1 MKIALYIAF
10 HNKSSIDC
18 CKDIIGLISE
28 KNQLVI
34 DSKIKNDL
42 SEEDKKK
49 FSFFDSK
56 KPIENDFNFVFAIG
70 GDGTILR
77 SITYV
82 KDSNIPILGINTGR
96 LGFLT
101 SIQKENIQEAISL
114 IDNNK
119 FSIIKRTLLEVKSG
133 SKNDAF
139 YDYPFALNEITIQ
152 RKDTTSL
159 LNISCEIN
167 DKYLTN
173 YWSDGLIISTPTG
186 STGYSLSNGGSIVSP
201 ESNVILLNPI
211 APHNINMRSLVIPD
225 NSKINID
232 IEGDTNI
239 NLSVDSRMYSVNC
252 SNQIEIFKADF
263 TIGTIKF
270 DNDNFYKRLREK
282 LFWGQDM
289 RNKNLKKR
297 NDS

>member
-18 CKDIIGLISE
+18 CKDIIGIISGD
-28 KNQLVI
+28 NQLVI
-34 DSKIKNDL
+34 DSKIKKEL
-42 SEEDKKK
+42 SKEAQKK

-56 KPIENDFNFVFAIG
+56 KPIENDINFVFAIG

-101 SIQKENIQEAISL
+101 SVQKENIEEAISL
-114 IDNNK
+114 IDKGK
-119 FSIIKRTLLEVKSG
+119 FSIIERTLLEVKSD
-133 SKNDAF
+133 SQNDAF

-159 LNISCEIN
+159 LNISCRIN
-167 DKYLTN
+167 DNYLTN

-225 NSKINID
+225 NSKIDID
-232 IEGDTNI
+232 IEGESDI

-252 SNQIEIFKADF
+252 SDKIEVSKADF
-263 TIGTIKF
+263 TIRTIKF

-289 RNKNLKKR
+289 RNKNLKK
-297 NDS
+297 

>member
-10 HNKSSIDC
+10 QNKSSIDC
-18 CKDIIGLISE
+18 CMEIINLISDN
-28 KNQLVI
+28 NQLVV
-34 DSKIKNDL
+34 DSKIKNEIDEKTCEKL
-42 SEEDKKK
+42 V
-49 FSFFDSK
+49 FFDSNER
-56 KPIENDFNFVFAIG
+56 IDSDIDFVFAVG

-82 KDSNIPILGINTGR
+82 KDSNVPILGVNTGR

-101 SIQKENIQEAISL
+101 SVQKESISDAISH
-114 IDNNK
+114 IKNNK
-119 FSIIKRTLLEVKSG
+119 FSIINRTILKVKSG
-133 SKNDAF
+133 SNNNSFA
-139 YDYPFALNEITIQ
+139 DYPYALNEVTIQ

-159 LNISCEIN
+159 LNISCKIN

-173 YWSDGLIISTPTG
+173 YWSDGLIVSTPTG

-211 APHNINMRSLVIPD
+211 APHNINMRSLVIPND
-225 NSKINID
+225 SNIKID
-232 IEGDTNI
+232 IEGDNEI
-239 NLSVDSRMYSVNC
+239 NLSVDSRMYSVSS
-252 SNQIEIFKADF
+252 SNQIEISKADF
-263 TIGTIKF
+263 TIKTIKF

-289 RNKNLKKR
+289 RNKNL
-297 NDS
+297 NN

>member
-18 CKDIIGLISE
+18 CKEIIGLISE

-34 DSKIKNDL
+34 DCKIKNDL
-42 SEEDKKK
+42 SDEDQKK

-133 SKNDAF
+133 SQNDAF

-232 IEGDTNI
+232 IKGDTDI
-239 NLSVDSRMYSVNC
+239 NLSVDSRIYSVDC

-289 RNKNLKKR
+289 RNNNLKKK

>member
-18 CKDIIGLISE
+18 CKDIIDIISAD
-28 KNQLVI
+28 NQLVI
-34 DSKIKNDL
+34 DSKIKKEL
-42 SEEDKKK
+42 SNEAQKK
-49 FSFFDSK
+49 FPFFDSK
-56 KPIENDFNFVFAIG
+56 KPIENDINFVFAIG

-101 SIQKENIQEAISL
+101 SVQKENVEEAISL
-114 IDNNK
+114 IDKGK
-119 FSIIKRTLLEVKSG
+119 FSIIKRTLLEVKSD
-133 SKNDAF
+133 SQNDAF

-159 LNISCEIN
+159 LNISCRIN
-167 DKYLTN
+167 DNYLTN

-225 NSKINID
+225 NSKIDID
-232 IEGDTNI
+232 IEGDSDI

-252 SNQIEIFKADF
+252 SDKIEVSKADF
-263 TIGTIKF
+263 TIRTIKF
-270 DNDNFYKRLREK
+270 DNDNFYKTLREK

-289 RNKNLKKR
+289 RNKNLKK
-297 NDS
+297 

>member
-18 CKDIIGLISE
+18 CKDIIGIISGN
-28 KNQLVI
+28 NQLVI
-34 DSKIKNDL
+34 DSKIKNEL
-42 SEEDKKK
+42 SKEAQKK

-56 KPIENDFNFVFAIG
+56 KPIENDINFVFAIG

-82 KDSNIPILGINTGR
+82 KDSNIPVLGINTGR

-114 IDNNK
+114 INNNK
-119 FSIIKRTLLEVKSG
+119 ISIIERTLLEVKSE
-133 SKNDAF
+133 SQNDAF

-159 LNISCEIN
+159 LNISCQIN

-201 ESNVILLNPI
+201 ESNVIVLNPI

>member
-42 SEEDKKK
+42 SDEDQKK

-133 SKNDAF
+133 SQNDAF

-232 IEGDTNI
+232 IEGDTDI

>member
-10 HNKSSIDC
+10 QNKSSIDC
-18 CKDIIGLISE
+18 CIEIINLISDN
-28 KNQLVI
+28 NQLVV
-34 DSKIKNDL
+34 DSKIKNEIDEKTCEKL
-42 SEEDKKK
+42 V
-49 FSFFDSK
+49 FFDSNER
-56 KPIENDFNFVFAIG
+56 IDSDIDFVFAVG

-82 KDSNIPILGINTGR
+82 KDSNIPILGVNTGR

-101 SIQKENIQEAISL
+101 SVQKESISDAISH
-114 IDNNK
+114 IKNNK
-119 FSIIKRTLLEVKSG
+119 FSIINRTILKVNSG
-133 SKNDAF
+133 SSNNSFA
-139 YDYPFALNEITIQ
+139 DYPYALNEVTIQ

-159 LNISCEIN
+159 LNISCQIN

-173 YWSDGLIISTPTG
+173 YWSDGLIVSTPTG

-225 NSKINID
+225 NSNIKID
-232 IEGDTNI
+232 IEGDNEI
-239 NLSVDSRMYSVNC
+239 NLSVDSRMYSISS
-252 SNQIEIFKADF
+252 SNQIEISKADF
-263 TIGTIKF
+263 TIKTIKF
-270 DNDNFYKRLREK
+270 DDDNFYKRLREK

-289 RNKNLKKR
+289 RNKNI
-297 NDS
+297 NN

>member
-18 CKDIIGLISE
+18 CKDIIALISE

-34 DSKIKNDL
+34 DCKIKNDL
-42 SEEDKKK
+42 SDENQKK

-114 IDNNK
+114 IVNNK

>member
-10 HNKSSIDC
+10 HYKSSIDC
-18 CKDIIGLISE
+18 CREIISIISE
-28 KNQLVI
+28 NNQLII
-34 DSKIKNDL
+34 DSKIKNEL
-42 SEEDKKK
+42 SEEAQEK
-49 FSFFDSK
+49 FTFFDSK
-56 KPIENDFNFVFAIG
+56 KPIDDSINFVFAIG

-82 KDSNIPILGINTGR
+82 KDSNIPVLGINTGR

-101 SIQKENIQEAISL
+101 SVQKENIKEAISN
-114 IDNNK
+114 INENK
-119 FSIIKRTLLEVKSG
+119 FSIIKRTLLEVKSN
-133 SKNDAF
+133 SLNDAF
-139 YDYPFALNEITIQ
+139 SDYPFALNEITIQ

-159 LNISCEIN
+159 LNISCSIN
-167 DKYLTN
+167 ENYLTN

-211 APHNINMRSLVIPD
+211 APHNISMRSLVIPD
-225 NSKINID
+225 NSKIKID
-232 IEGDTNI
+232 IEGDSDI

-252 SNQIEIFKADF
+252 SDQFKISKADF
-263 TIGTIKF
+263 TVSTIKF
-270 DNDNFYKRLREK
+270 DTDNFYKRLREK

-289 RNKNLKKR
+289 RNKI
-297 NDS
+297 

>member
-10 HNKSSIDC
+10 QNKSSIDC
-18 CKDIIGLISE
+18 CKEIIDLISDN
-28 KNQLVI
+28 NQLIV
-34 DSKIKNDL
+34 DSKLKN
-42 SEEDKKK
+42 EIDKNR
-49 FSFFDSK
+49 SDNLIFFDSNES
-56 KPIENDFNFVFAIG
+56 IDSDIDFVFAVG

-82 KDSNIPILGINTGR
+82 KDSDIPILGVNTGR

-101 SIQKENIQEAISL
+101 SVQKESISDAISN
-114 IDNNK
+114 IKNNK
-119 FSIIKRTLLEVKSG
+119 FSIIKRTVLKVNLS
-133 SKNDAF
+133 SSNNPF
-139 YDYPFALNEITIQ
+139 SNYPYALNEVTIQ
-152 RKDTTSL
+152 RKDSTSL
-159 LNISCEIN
+159 LNISCQIN

-225 NSKINID
+225 NSNIKLN
-232 IEGDTNI
+232 IEGDNEI
-239 NLSVDSRMYSVNC
+239 NLSVDSRIYSIIS
-252 SNQIEIFKADF
+252 SNQIEILKADF
-263 TIGTIKF
+263 TIKTIKF
-270 DNDNFYKRLREK
+270 DDDNFYKRLREK

-289 RNKNLKKR
+289 RNKNI
-297 NDS
+297 NN

>member
-10 HNKSSIDC
+10 QNKSSIDC
-18 CKDIIGLISE
+18 CKEIIDLISDD
-28 KNQLVI
+28 NQLIV
-34 DSKIKNDL
+34 DSKLKN
-42 SEEDKKK
+42 EIDKNR
-49 FSFFDSK
+49 SDNLIFFDSNES
-56 KPIENDFNFVFAIG
+56 IDSDIDFVFAVG

-82 KDSNIPILGINTGR
+82 KDSDIPILGVNTGR

-101 SIQKENIQEAISL
+101 SVQKESISDAISN
-114 IDNNK
+114 IKNNK
-119 FSIIKRTLLEVKSG
+119 FSVIKRTVLKVNLS
-133 SKNDAF
+133 SSNNPF
-139 YDYPFALNEITIQ
+139 SNYPYALNEVTIQ
-152 RKDTTSL
+152 RKDSTSL
-159 LNISCEIN
+159 LNISCQIN

-225 NSKINID
+225 DSNIKID
-232 IEGDTNI
+232 IEGDNEI
-239 NLSVDSRMYSVNC
+239 NLSVDSRIYSISS
-252 SNQIEIFKADF
+252 SNQIEILKANF
-263 TIGTIKF
+263 TIKTIKF
-270 DNDNFYKRLREK
+270 DDDNFYKRLREK

-289 RNKNLKKR
+289 RNKNI
-297 NDS
+297 NN

>member
-10 HNKSSIDC
+10 QNKSSIDC
-18 CKDIIGLISE
+18 CKEIIDLISDD
-28 KNQLVI
+28 NQLIV
-34 DSKIKNDL
+34 DSKLKN
-42 SEEDKKK
+42 EIDKNR
-49 FSFFDSK
+49 SDNLIFFDSNES
-56 KPIENDFNFVFAIG
+56 IDSDIDFVFAVG

-82 KDSNIPILGINTGR
+82 KDSDIPILGVNTGR

-101 SIQKENIQEAISL
+101 SVQKESISDAISN
-114 IDNNK
+114 IKNNK
-119 FSIIKRTLLEVKSG
+119 FSVIKRTVLKVNLS
-133 SKNDAF
+133 SSNNPF
-139 YDYPFALNEITIQ
+139 SNYPFALNEVTIQ
-152 RKDTTSL
+152 RKDSTSL
-159 LNISCEIN
+159 LNISCQIN

-225 NSKINID
+225 NSNIKLN
-232 IEGDTNI
+232 IEGDNEI
-239 NLSVDSRMYSVNC
+239 NLSVDSRMYSISS
-252 SNQIEIFKADF
+252 SNQIEILKSSF
-263 TIGTIKF
+263 TIKTIKF
-270 DNDNFYKRLREK
+270 DDDNFYKRLREK

-289 RNKNLKKR
+289 RNKNI
-297 NDS
+297 NN

>member
-18 CKDIIGLISE
+18 CKDIIDIISGD
-28 KNQLVI
+28 NQLII
-34 DSKIKNDL
+34 DSKIKKEL
-42 SEEDKKK
+42 SNEAQKK

-56 KPIENDFNFVFAIG
+56 KPIENDINFVFAIG

-101 SIQKENIQEAISL
+101 SVQKENVEEAISL
-114 IDNNK
+114 IDKGK
-119 FSIIKRTLLEVKSG
+119 FSIIKRTLLEVKSD
-133 SKNDAF
+133 SQNDAF

-159 LNISCEIN
+159 LNISCRIN
-167 DKYLTN
+167 DNYLTN

-201 ESNVILLNPI
+201 ESNVILINPI

-225 NSKINID
+225 NSKIDID
-232 IEGDTNI
+232 IEGDSDI
-239 NLSVDSRMYSVNC
+239 NLSLDSRMYSVNC
-252 SNQIEIFKADF
+252 SDKIEVSKADF
-263 TIGTIKF
+263 TIRTIKF
-270 DNDNFYKRLREK
+270 DNDNFYKTLREK

-289 RNKNLKKR
+289 RNKNLKK
-297 NDS
+297 

>member
-18 CKDIIGLISE
+18 CKDIIGLIAE

-34 DSKIKNDL
+34 DCKIKNDL
-42 SEEDKKK
+42 SDEDQKK

-56 KPIENDFNFVFAIG
+56 KPIENDINFVFAIG

-82 KDSNIPILGINTGR
+82 KDSNIPVLGINTGR

-114 IDNNK
+114 IENNK
-119 FSIIKRTLLEVKSG
+119 FSIIKRTLLEVKSE
-133 SKNDAF
+133 SQNDAF

-211 APHNINMRSLVIPD
+211 APHNINMRSLVIPN

-232 IEGDTNI
+232 IEGDSDI

-289 RNKNLKKR
+289 RNKNTKK
-297 NDS
+297 

>member
-10 HNKSSIDC
+10 QNKSSIDC
-18 CKDIIGLISE
+18 CKEIIDLISDD
-28 KNQLVI
+28 NQLIV
-34 DSKIKNDL
+34 DSKLKN
-42 SEEDKKK
+42 EIDKNR
-49 FSFFDSK
+49 SDNLIFFDSNES
-56 KPIENDFNFVFAIG
+56 IDSDIDFVFAVG

-82 KDSNIPILGINTGR
+82 KDSDIPILGVNTGR

-101 SIQKENIQEAISL
+101 SVQKESISDAISN
-114 IDNNK
+114 IKNNK
-119 FSIIKRTLLEVKSG
+119 FSVIKRTVLKVNLS
-133 SKNDAF
+133 SSNNPF
-139 YDYPFALNEITIQ
+139 SNYPYALNEVTIQ
-152 RKDTTSL
+152 RKDSTSL
-159 LNISCEIN
+159 LNISCQIN

-225 NSKINID
+225 NSNIKLN
-232 IEGDTNI
+232 IEGDNEI
-239 NLSVDSRMYSVNC
+239 NLSVDSRMYSISS
-252 SNQIEIFKADF
+252 SNQIEILKSSF
-263 TIGTIKF
+263 TIKTIKF
-270 DNDNFYKRLREK
+270 DDDNFYKRLRDK

-289 RNKNLKKR
+289 RNKNI
-297 NDS
+297 NN

>member
-18 CKDIIGLISE
+18 CKEIIGLISE

-42 SEEDKKK
+42 SDEDQKK

-114 IDNNK
+114 IVNNK

-232 IEGDTNI
+232 IKGDTDI
-239 NLSVDSRMYSVNC
+239 NLSVDSRIYSVDC

-270 DNDNFYKRLREK
+270 ENDNFYKRLREK

-289 RNKNLKKR
+289 RNNNLKKK

>member
-18 CKDIIGLISE
+18 CKDIIGIISGN
-28 KNQLVI
+28 NQLVI
-34 DSKIKNDL
+34 DSKIKNEL
-42 SEEDKKK
+42 SKEAQKK

-56 KPIENDFNFVFAIG
+56 KPIENDINFVFAIG

-82 KDSNIPILGINTGR
+82 KDSNIPVLGINTGR

-101 SIQKENIQEAISL
+101 SIQKENIQEALSL

-119 FSIIKRTLLEVKSG
+119 FSIIERTLLEVKSE
-133 SKNDAF
+133 SQNDAF

-159 LNISCEIN
+159 LNISCQIN

-232 IEGDTNI
+232 IEGDSDI

-252 SNQIEIFKADF
+252 SNQIEIFKAEF
-263 TIGTIKF
+263 TIGTVKL

-289 RNKNLKKR
+289 RNQNLKK
-297 NDS
+297 

>member
-42 SEEDKKK
+42 SDEDQKK

-133 SKNDAF
+133 SQNDAF

-232 IEGDTNI
+232 IEGDTDI

-289 RNKNLKKR
+289 RNKNLKKK

>member
-18 CKDIIGLISE
+18 CKDIIGLISV

-42 SEEDKKK
+42 SDEDQKK

-133 SKNDAF
+133 SQNDAF

-232 IEGDTNI
+232 IKGDTDI
-239 NLSVDSRMYSVNC
+239 NLSVDSRIYSVDC

-289 RNKNLKKR
+289 RNNNLKKK

>member
-10 HNKSSIDC
+10 QNKSSIDC
-18 CKDIIGLISE
+18 CIEIINLISDN
-28 KNQLVI
+28 NQLVV
-34 DSKIKNDL
+34 DSKIKNEIDEKTCEKL
-42 SEEDKKK
+42 V
-49 FSFFDSK
+49 FFDSNER
-56 KPIENDFNFVFAIG
+56 IDSDIDFVFAVG

-82 KDSNIPILGINTGR
+82 KDSNVPILGVNTGR

-101 SIQKENIQEAISL
+101 SVQKESISDAISH
-114 IDNNK
+114 IKNNK
-119 FSIIKRTLLEVKSG
+119 FSIINRTILKVKSS
-133 SKNDAF
+133 SKNNSFA
-139 YDYPFALNEITIQ
+139 DYPYALNEVTIQ

-159 LNISCEIN
+159 LNISCQIN

-173 YWSDGLIISTPTG
+173 YWSDGLIVSTPTG

-211 APHNINMRSLVIPD
+211 APHNINMRSLVIPND
-225 NSKINID
+225 SNIKID
-232 IEGDTNI
+232 IEGDNEI
-239 NLSVDSRMYSVNC
+239 NLSVDSRMYSVSS
-252 SNQIEIFKADF
+252 SNQIEISKADF
-263 TIGTIKF
+263 TIKTIKF

-289 RNKNLKKR
+289 RNKNL
-297 NDS
+297 NN

>member
-42 SEEDKKK
+42 SDEDQKK

-82 KDSNIPILGINTGR
+82 KDSNIPVLGINTGR

-114 IDNNK
+114 IENNK
-119 FSIIKRTLLEVKSG
+119 FSIIKRTLLEVKSE
-133 SKNDAF
+133 SQNDAF

-159 LNISCEIN
+159 LNISCQIN

-186 STGYSLSNGGSIVSP
+186 STGYSLSNGGPIVSP
-201 ESNVILLNPI
+201 ESNVIVLNPI

-232 IEGDTNI
+232 IEGDSDI
-239 NLSVDSRMYSVNC
+239 NLSVDSRMYSANC
-252 SNQIEIFKADF
+252 SNQIEIFKAGF

-289 RNKNLKKR
+289 RNQNLNR
-297 NDS
+297 

>member
-18 CKDIIGLISE
+18 CKEIIGLISE

-42 SEEDKKK
+42 SDEDQKK

-114 IDNNK
+114 IVNNK

>member
-10 HNKSSIDC
+10 QNKSSIDC
-18 CKDIIGLISE
+18 CKEIIDLISDN
-28 KNQLVI
+28 NQLIV
-34 DSKIKNDL
+34 DSKLKN
-42 SEEDKKK
+42 EIDKNRSDD
-49 FSFFDSK
+49 FIFFDSNES
-56 KPIENDFNFVFAIG
+56 IDSDIDFVFAVG

-82 KDSNIPILGINTGR
+82 KDSDIPILGVNTGR

-101 SIQKENIQEAISL
+101 SVQKESISDAISN
-114 IDNNK
+114 IKNNK
-119 FSIIKRTLLEVKSG
+119 FSVIKRTLLKVNLS
-133 SKNDAF
+133 SSNNPF
-139 YDYPFALNEITIQ
+139 SNYPHALNEVTIQ
-152 RKDTTSL
+152 RKDSTSL
-159 LNISCEIN
+159 LNISCQIN

-225 NSKINID
+225 NSNIKME
-232 IEGDTNI
+232 IEGDNEI
-239 NLSVDSRMYSVNC
+239 NLSVDSRMYSI
-252 SNQIEIFKADF
+252 SSLNQIEISKADF
-263 TIGTIKF
+263 TIKTIKF

-289 RNKNLKKR
+289 RNKNI
-297 NDS
+297 NN